1 MKNVA
6 SRSASSLEEHS
17 ALGMGTPNAA
27 YIHIPFCRRRCYYC
41 DFPIAVVGDKLRG
54 ETSGAIAA
62 YINILCREIIMTPSL
77 GAELATVFFGGGTPS
92 LLAVNQVEQILAALE
107 QRFDLSAGA
116 EISMEIDPGTFTLE
130 QLQGYWAAGVNRV
143 SLGAQAFQPELL
155 AACGRS
161 HTVEDIYTAVAIIQA
176 AGFTNFNLDLISG
189 LPAQTLAQWQSS
201 LAAAVALA
209 PTHLS
214 IYDLTIE
221 PVTAFGRRYQPGVS
235 PLPTDETTATMYRLA
250 AEMLRKA
257 GYEHYEI
264 SNYARA
270 RYQCRHNRVYW
281 QNQPYYGFGMGA
293 TSYTQQQRFTR
304 PRKRQEYF
312 EWVEALESKGGLSTP
327 QTTGVDLLLET
338 LMVGLRLAEGI
349 SLEALASQF
358 GEAVVQPILDCL
370 APHQAQGWVELPSSS
385 PAERRVRLS
394 DPEGFLFSNLILV
407 DLWTAL
413 ENYDV
418 LAVTG

>member
-1 MKNVA
+1 MPA
-6 SRSASSLEEHS
+6 PSRQDSTLS
-17 ALGMGTPNAA
+17 GIPRAA

-41 DFPIAVVGDKLRG
+41 DFPIAVVGDKLWG
-54 ETSGAIAA
+54 ENSGTIAQ
-62 YINILCREIIMTPSL
+62 YIDALCREIAITPSGGADL
-77 GAELATVFFGGGTPS
+77 GTVFFGGGTPS
-92 LLAVNQVEQILAALE
+92 LLAVNQLEQILDALE
-107 QRFDLSAGA
+107 RRFHLQAGA
-116 EISMEIDPGTFTLE
+116 EISMEIDPGTFSLT
-130 QLQGYWAAGVNRV
+130 QLQGYQAAGVNRV

-161 HTVEDIYTAVAIIQA
+161 HSVEEIYTAVATIQSA
-176 AGFTNFNLDLISG
+176 RFTNFNLDLISG
-189 LPAQTLAQWQSS
+189 LPTQSLEQWQAS
-201 LAAAVALA
+201 LSAAVALA

-221 PVTAFGRRYQPGVS
+221 PVTAFGRRYQPGIS
-235 PLPTDETTATMYRLA
+235 PLPTDDTTATMYRLA
-250 AEMLRKA
+250 SEILRGA

-264 SNYARA
+264 SNYARPG
-270 RYQCRHNRVYW
+270 YQCRHNRVYW

-293 TSYTQQQRFTR
+293 TSYTQQQRFSR

-312 EWVEALESKGGLSTP
+312 EWVEALERGERVLNTP
-327 QTTGVDLLLET
+327 QTTRVDMLLET
-338 LMVGLRLAEGI
+338 LMVGLRLAEGL

-370 APHQAQGWVELPSSS
+370 APHQAQGWVELSPSGIT
-385 PAERRVRLS
+385 EGRVRLS

-413 ENYDV
+413 ENYQTG